1 MEIKANEVYTPEE
14 VQRIL
19 KISASTVARMIKRGD
34 LPCTRVGR
42 QYRIFGHALL
52 NLFSPALKPA
62 QEATVYSL
70 GKVS

>member
-1 MEIKANEVYTPEE
+1 MEIKSNEVYTPEE

-42 QYRIFGHALL
+42 QYRIFGQVLL
-52 NLFSPALKPA
+52 HLFSPAPKPA
-62 QEATVYSL
+62 PEQSVYSL
-70 GKVS
+70 GKIS